1 MRLAWTM
8 IPLSFYPASG
18 DDLGKSLLD
27 WKLYCTTR
35 RVERG
40 TCDLPFGQ
48 IPYRG
53 FKFDGVGRDREQGGG
68 EAEGHVS
75 DGLVLTVIIKNRTLT
90 LIERED
96 DTMS

>member
-1 MRLAWTM
+1 MRLAWTR

-27 WKLYCTTR
+27 WKLSCTTR

-40 TCDLPFGQ
+40 TRDLPSGR

-53 FKFDGVGRDREQGGG
+53 FEFDGGVE
-68 EAEGHVS
+68 
-75 DGLVLTVIIKNRTLT
+75 
-90 LIERED
+90 IENEVMGKLRA
-96 DTMS
+96 M